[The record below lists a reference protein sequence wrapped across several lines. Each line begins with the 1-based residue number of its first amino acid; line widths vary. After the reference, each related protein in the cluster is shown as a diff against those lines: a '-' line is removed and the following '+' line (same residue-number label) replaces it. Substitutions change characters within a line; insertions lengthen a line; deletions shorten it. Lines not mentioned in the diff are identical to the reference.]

1 MSKLLKKLEGFGFKK
16 SCSIIKGKK
25 NHPIFEGLNNESDTG
40 IVYVWVANN
49 PPEVLYI
56 GSTSLRLK
64 DRCNS
69 HIGGF
74 KGNSAKGLE
83 LKKKLNEIFKANK
96 SVDVF
101 SKKSDGV
108 SFFGKKVSS
117 QESEERALLEIYNK
131 DGKLWN
137 FSKKGKSK

>member
-1 MSKLLKKLEGFGFKK
+1 M
-16 SCSIIKGKK
+16 
-25 NHPIFEGLNNESDTG
+25 
-40 IVYVWVANN
+40 ANN

>member
-1 MSKLLKKLEGFGFKK
+1 MNKLSKQLETFGFKK

-25 NHPIFEGLNNESDTG
+25 NHPIFEGLNNDSDTG
-40 IVYVWVANN
+40 IIYVWVANN
-49 PPEVLYI
+49 PPEMLYI

-83 LKKKLNEIFKANK
+83 LKEKLNKIFKAK
-96 SVDVF
+96 RSVDVF
-101 SKKSDGV
+101 SKKSKEV
-108 SFFGKKVSS
+108 ICFGRKIPS
-117 QESEERALLEIYNK
+117 QELEERALLEIYNK
-131 DGKLWN
+131 DNTLWN
-137 FSKKGKSK
+137 FSKKGKLK

>member
-1 MSKLLKKLEGFGFKK
+1 MSKFLKEIEAFGFKK
-16 SCSIIKGKK
+16 TCLIIKGP
-25 NHPIFEGLNNESDTG
+25 NHPLFDGLMSDSETG
-40 IVYVWVANN
+40 IVYLWIANN
-49 PPEVLYI
+49 PPEILYI

-74 KGNSAKGLE
+74 KGNSAKGSE
-83 LKKKLNEIFKANK
+83 LKKKLNEIFNAKR
-96 SVDVF
+96 SIYVF

-137 FSKKGKSK
+137 FSKKRKRK

>member
-1 MSKLLKKLEGFGFKK
+1 MSKFLKEIEVFGFKK
-16 SCSIIKGKK
+16 TCSIIKGP
-25 NHPIFEGLNNESDTG
+25 NHPIFDGLSNESDTG
-40 IVYVWVANN
+40 IIYVWVANN
-49 PPEVLYI
+49 PPEMLYI

-74 KGNSAKGLE
+74 KGSSAKGSE
-83 LKKKLNEIFKANK
+83 LKKKLYEIFKAK
-96 SVDVF
+96 RSVDVF

-108 SFFGKKVSS
+108 SFFGMEVSS

-131 DGKLWN
+131 NYTLWN
-137 FSKKGKSK
+137 FSKKRKRK